1 MGAIF
6 SGIVGGWIA
15 DRWGRKCS
23 LMFTGVP
30 YMTGYLILSY
40 AHYSTNATVF
50 KILLFGG
57 RFMTGVAMGS
67 SSVVVAV
74 SDRVTGIMSTASY
87 YAVFV
92 HWRWVIHWK
101 KLKFPAKTGQGK
113 FPVHFP
119 TPVLEKCW
127 KSAGKCTL
135 NYALSFLRK
144 HDKSSERVQ
153 EY

>member
-1 MGAIF
+1 MVYLYTKLIIIAHRLSVIIIQALASVGAIF
-6 SGIVGGWIA
+6 SGTVGGWIA

-40 AHYSTNATVF
+40 AHYSTNATIF

-74 SDRVTGIMSTASY
+74 SDHVTGITM
-87 YAVFV
+87 
-92 HWRWVIHWK
+92 
-101 KLKFPAKTGQGK
+101 Q
-113 FPVHFP
+113 
-119 TPVLEKCW
+119 
-127 KSAGKCTL
+127 
-135 NYALSFLRK
+135 
-144 HDKSSERVQ
+144 
-153 EY
+153 